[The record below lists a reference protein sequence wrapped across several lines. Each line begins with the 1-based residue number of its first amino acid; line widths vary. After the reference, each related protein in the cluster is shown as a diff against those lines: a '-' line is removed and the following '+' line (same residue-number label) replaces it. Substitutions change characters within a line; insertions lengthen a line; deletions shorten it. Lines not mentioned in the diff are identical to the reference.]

1 MQICFRCDDSTNALL
16 ERCAHAGG
24 ISKNQ
29 LMNNII
35 QDYLGQTPNRSKV
48 PSAAAGKE
56 ILTEL
61 RQTHRILAQLLADT
75 NDFCFHCRHQQES
88 QEFNESFQT
97 FRAELI
103 EYLAKISD
111 RLDGIRKDMVP

>member
-1 MQICFRCDDSTNALL
+1 MQICFRFDDSTNALL
-16 ERCAHAGG
+16 ERCAHADG

-29 LMNNII
+29 LMNDII
-35 QDYLGQTPNRSKV
+35 QDYLGQTPNRPKV

-56 ILTEL
+56 ILAEL
-61 RQTHRILAQLLADT
+61 RQTNRILADT

-103 EYLAKISD
+103 GYLAKISD